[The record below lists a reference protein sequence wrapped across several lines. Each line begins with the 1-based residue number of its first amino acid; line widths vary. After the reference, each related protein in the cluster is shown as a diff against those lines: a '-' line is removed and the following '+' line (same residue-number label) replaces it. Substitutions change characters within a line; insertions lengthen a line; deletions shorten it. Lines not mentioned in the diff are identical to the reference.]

1 MPLKK
6 GGSDK
11 TRQQNVKKLIDEG
24 KPPDQAVA
32 VAYSQQRQAREELIG
47 PGSSD
52 YTLTPEHSLPHPL
65 GEPVT
70 AQGDVTGGKPVTT
83 YDQGSHV
90 EPDAD
95 DIRYSKEE

>member
-1 MPLKK
+1 MPLKTGK
-6 GGSDK
+6 SQKAFG
-11 TRQQNVKKLIDEG
+11 QNVAKMRSEG

-32 VAYSQQRQAREELIG
+32 IAYSQQRKAREEIVG

-70 AQGDVTGGKPVTT
+70 PEGDVVKAPPTQVYT
-83 YDQGSHV
+83 QGEHA

-95 DIRYSKEE
+95 DVQYSKE